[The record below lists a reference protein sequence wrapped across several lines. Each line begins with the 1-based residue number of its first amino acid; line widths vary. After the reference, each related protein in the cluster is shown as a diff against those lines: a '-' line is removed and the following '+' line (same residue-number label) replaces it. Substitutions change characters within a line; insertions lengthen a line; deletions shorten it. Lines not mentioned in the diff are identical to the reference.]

1 MKANANGS
9 PFGIAD
15 LAGGASI
22 KNDVL
27 HWVWFALHRNAAPLF
42 DMFNTPRRSERT
54 CGVMVQSAWGTVKK
68 RQKIQISISLS
79 NDNAGFARAQYDR
92 SSGKENDKM
101 KIPTT
106 RDTRQAAIFDLTE
119 GETQAKSIED
129 SSVVM
134 RKSKPIGKLI
144 MRVFKTSLV
153 LSAGAIGA
161 LILVAIGLYF
171 ATSGQYPVA
180 ATVVDDASLP
190 QIEIN
195 GVRLHAETYGDPSN
209 PVIIVLHGGPGGDYR
224 SQLGAKSLADTNFV
238 VFYDQRGAG
247 LSERV
252 SAEDLTVPAYIAEL
266 DAVIDR
272 YSPDRP
278 VTLLGHSWGAMLA
291 TAYLGEAP
299 EKVARA
305 ILLEP
310 GFFTGE
316 EMQDWMAEASQYMSG
331 LGFYWQ
337 AAIAAFQSLHVSGP
351 DSSAGQDYMMTQIIH
366 EFVNHPENP
375 YHCSGEEFDAAAWR
389 FGATASQTAGKT
401 GAAEIEL
408 IAQGAESY
416 PGPVLLLASACNDWI
431 GEDAQRVHLSFF
443 QNGEL
448 SIVPNSGHDMIW
460 DNPDET
466 MPLIRA
472 FLDK

>member
-1 MKANANGS
+1 MTI
-9 PFGIAD
+9 P
-15 LAGGASI
+15 
-22 KNDVL
+22 
-27 HWVWFALHRNAAPLF
+27 
-42 DMFNTPRRSERT
+42 
-54 CGVMVQSAWGTVKK
+54 
-68 RQKIQISISLS
+68 
-79 NDNAGFARAQYDR
+79 
-92 SSGKENDKM
+92 SSRHN
-101 KIPTT
+101 
-106 RDTRQAAIFDLTE
+106 RQAALAGFTASGTPTDL
-119 GETQAKSIED
+119 IEEPPTVTD
-129 SSVVM
+129 NQQPTRKKIARAFKISLIISGSVV
-134 RKSKPIGKLI
+134 
-144 MRVFKTSLV
+144 
-153 LSAGAIGA
+153 GAF
-161 LILVAIGLYF
+161 ILAAIGLYF
-171 ATSGQYPVA
+171 ATSGQYSVA

-224 SQLGAKSLADTNFV
+224 SQLGARSLADTNFV

-252 SAEDLTVPAYIAEL
+252 PAEDLNVRAYMAEL
-266 DAVIDR
+266 DGVVDR

-291 TAYLGEAP
+291 TAYLGKAP
-299 EKVARA
+299 ERVERA

-316 EMQDWMAEASQYMSG
+316 EMQDWMTQAEPYMSG

-337 AAIAAFQSLHVSGP
+337 ATIAAFQSLHVSGP
-351 DSSAGQDYMMTQIIH
+351 DARAGQDHMMSEIIH
-366 EFVNHPENP
+366 TFVNHPDNP
-375 YHCSGEEFDAAAWR
+375 YHCPGGDFDAPAWR

-401 GAAEIEL
+401 GAAEIDL

-416 PGPVLLLASACNDWI
+416 PGPVLLLAGACNNWL

-448 SIVPNSGHDMIW
+448 KIVPNSGHDMIW

-472 FLDK
+472 FLGK

>member
-1 MKANANGS
+1 MTI
-9 PFGIAD
+9 P
-15 LAGGASI
+15 
-22 KNDVL
+22 
-27 HWVWFALHRNAAPLF
+27 
-42 DMFNTPRRSERT
+42 
-54 CGVMVQSAWGTVKK
+54 
-68 RQKIQISISLS
+68 
-79 NDNAGFARAQYDR
+79 
-92 SSGKENDKM
+92 SSQLR
-101 KIPTT
+101 P
-106 RDTRQAAIFDLTE
+106 QAALTGLSASGTPAE
-119 GETQAKSIED
+119 LIENSQMVTQNQ
-129 SSVVM
+129 
-134 RKSKPIGKLI
+134 RPIGKRIARAFKISLI
-144 MRVFKTSLV
+144 ISGGVV
-153 LSAGAIGA
+153 GAF
-161 LILVAIGLYF
+161 ILAAIGLYF
-171 ATSGQYPVA
+171 ATSGQYSVA

-224 SQLGAKSLADTNFV
+224 SQLGARSLADTNFV

-252 SAEDLTVPAYIAEL
+252 PAEDLNVPAYMAEL
-266 DAVIDR
+266 DGVIDR
-272 YSPDRP
+272 YSSDRP

-299 EKVARA
+299 ERVERA

-316 EMQDWMAEASQYMSG
+316 EAQDWMTQAQPYMSG
-331 LGFYWQ
+331 PGFYWQ
-337 AAIAAFQSLHVSGP
+337 ATIAAFQSLHVSGP
-351 DSSAGQDYMMTQIIH
+351 DSSVGQDHMMSEIIH
-366 EFVNHPENP
+366 TFVNHPDNP
-375 YHCSGEEFDAAAWR
+375 YHCPGEDFDALSWR

-416 PGPVLLLASACNDWI
+416 PGPVLLLASACNDWL
-431 GEDAQRVHLSFF
+431 GEDAQRAHLSYF
-443 QNGEL
+443 QDGEL
-448 SIVPNSGHDMIW
+448 KIVSNSGHDMIW

-472 FLDK
+472 FLGE

>member
-1 MKANANGS
+1 M
-9 PFGIAD
+9 
-15 LAGGASI
+15 
-22 KNDVL
+22 
-27 HWVWFALHRNAAPLF
+27 
-42 DMFNTPRRSERT
+42 T
-54 CGVMVQSAWGTVKK
+54 
-68 RQKIQISISLS
+68 
-79 NDNAGFARAQYDR
+79 
-92 SSGKENDKM
+92 
-101 KIPTT
+101 IPTKPY
-106 RDTRQAAIFDLTE
+106 RRQAAPFGLAASGTPPRLKKDTKLLMQISRSTRKLGFRIFKIILAIVGGLT
-119 GETQAKSIED
+119 
-129 SSVVM
+129 
-134 RKSKPIGKLI
+134 
-144 MRVFKTSLV
+144 
-153 LSAGAIGA
+153 GA
-161 LILVAIGLYF
+161 LIVTALGLF
-171 ATSGQYPVA
+171 FTTSGQYTVV

-209 PVIIVLHGGPGGDYR
+209 PVLIVLHGGPGGDYR

-252 SAEDLTVPAYIAEL
+252 PAEELTVPMYMAEL
-266 DAVIDR
+266 DAVIEK

-316 EMQDWMAEASQYMSG
+316 EAQDWMTQAKPYMSG
-331 LGFYWQ
+331 LGFYKQ
-337 AAIAAFQSLHVSGP
+337 ATIIAFQSLHVSGP
-351 DSSAGQDYMMTQIIH
+351 DSSAGQDYMMSEIIH
-366 EFVNHPENP
+366 EFANHPENP
-375 YHCSGEEFDAAAWR
+375 YHCPGEEFDAAAWR
-389 FGATASQTAGKT
+389 FGATASQTAGKA

-443 QNGEL
+443 QQGEL
-448 SIVPNSGHDMIW
+448 MIVPNSGHDMIW

-472 FLDK
+472 FLGK

>member
-1 MKANANGS
+1 MTI
-9 PFGIAD
+9 P
-15 LAGGASI
+15 
-22 KNDVL
+22 
-27 HWVWFALHRNAAPLF
+27 
-42 DMFNTPRRSERT
+42 
-54 CGVMVQSAWGTVKK
+54 
-68 RQKIQISISLS
+68 
-79 NDNAGFARAQYDR
+79 
-92 SSGKENDKM
+92 SS
-101 KIPTT
+101 
-106 RDTRQAAIFDLTE
+106 RHSRQAALAGFTASGTPTE
-119 GETQAKSIED
+119 LKEESPMVTDNQKPTRRKIARAFKISLIISGG
-129 SSVVM
+129 VV
-134 RKSKPIGKLI
+134 GAFI
-144 MRVFKTSLV
+144 M
-153 LSAGAIGA
+153 A
-161 LILVAIGLYF
+161 AIGLYF

-224 SQLGAKSLADTNFV
+224 SQLGARSLADANFV
-238 VFYDQRGAG
+238 VFYDQRSAG
-247 LSERV
+247 LSQRV
-252 SAEDLTVPAYIAEL
+252 PAEDLNVPAYMAEL
-266 DAVIDR
+266 DGVIDR

-299 EKVARA
+299 ERVERA

-316 EMQDWMAEASQYMSG
+316 EMQDWMTQAQPYMSG

-337 AAIAAFQSLHVSGP
+337 ATIAAFQSLHVSGP
-351 DSSAGQDYMMTQIIH
+351 DSSAGQDHMMSEIIH
-366 EFVNHPENP
+366 TFVNHPDTP
-375 YHCSGEEFDAAAWR
+375 YHCPGENFDAATWR

-401 GAAEIEL
+401 DAAEIEL

-416 PGPVLLLASACNDWI
+416 PGPVLLLAGACNDWL
-431 GEDAQRVHLSFF
+431 GVDAQRVHLSFF

-448 SIVPNSGHDMIW
+448 KIVPNSGHDMIW

-472 FLDK
+472 FLEK

>member
-1 MKANANGS
+1 
-9 PFGIAD
+9 
-15 LAGGASI
+15 
-22 KNDVL
+22 
-27 HWVWFALHRNAAPLF
+27 
-42 DMFNTPRRSERT
+42 
-54 CGVMVQSAWGTVKK
+54 MVTDNQKPSRKK
-68 RQKIQISISLS
+68 I
-79 NDNAGFARAQYDR
+79 ARA
-92 SSGKENDKM
+92 
-101 KIPTT
+101 
-106 RDTRQAAIFDLTE
+106 
-119 GETQAKSIED
+119 
-129 SSVVM
+129 
-134 RKSKPIGKLI
+134 
-144 MRVFKTSLV
+144 FKTSLIISCGV
-153 LSAGAIGA
+153 VGAF
-161 LILVAIGLYF
+161 ILAAIGLYF
-171 ATSGQYPVA
+171 ATLGQYPVA

-209 PVIIVLHGGPGGDYR
+209 PVIIVLHGGPGADYR
-224 SQLGAKSLADTNFV
+224 SQLGARSLADTNFV

-252 SAEDLTVPAYIAEL
+252 PGEDLNVPAYMAEL
-266 DAVIDR
+266 DGVIDR

-299 EKVARA
+299 EKVERA

-310 GFFTGE
+310 GFINGE
-316 EMQDWMAEASQYMSG
+316 EMQDWMTQAQPYMSG

-337 AAIAAFQSLHVSGP
+337 ATIAAFQSLHVSGP
-351 DSSAGQDYMMTQIIH
+351 DSSAGQDHMMSEIIH
-366 EFVNHPENP
+366 TFVNHPDNP
-375 YHCSGEEFDAAAWR
+375 YHCPGEDFDAPAWR

-401 GAAEIEL
+401 GAAEIDL

-416 PGPVLLLASACNDWI
+416 PGPVLLLAGACNNWL

-448 SIVPNSGHDMIW
+448 KIVPNSGHDMIW

-472 FLDK
+472 FLGK

>member
-1 MKANANGS
+1 MK
-9 PFGIAD
+9 
-15 LAGGASI
+15 
-22 KNDVL
+22 
-27 HWVWFALHRNAAPLF
+27 
-42 DMFNTPRRSERT
+42 MT
-54 CGVMVQSAWGTVKK
+54 
-68 RQKIQISISLS
+68 
-79 NDNAGFARAQYDR
+79 
-92 SSGKENDKM
+92 
-101 KIPTT
+101 IPTKQYG
-106 RDTRQAAIFDLTE
+106 RQAASLGQATSGTPPRLMKDTKLLMQISRSTRKLGIRIFKVILAIVGGLT
-119 GETQAKSIED
+119 
-129 SSVVM
+129 
-134 RKSKPIGKLI
+134 
-144 MRVFKTSLV
+144 
-153 LSAGAIGA
+153 GA
-161 LILVAIGLYF
+161 LIVTALGLF
-171 ATSGQYPVA
+171 FTTSGQYTVV

-195 GVRLHAETYGDPSN
+195 SVRLHAETYGDPSN

-252 SAEDLTVPAYIAEL
+252 PAEELTLPKYLAEL

-310 GFFTGE
+310 GFFTDE
-316 EMQDWMAEASQYMSG
+316 EAQDWMTQAKPYMSG
-331 LGFYWQ
+331 LGFYKK
-337 AAIAAFQSLHVSGP
+337 ATIIAFQSLHVSGP
-351 DSSAGQDYMMTQIIH
+351 DPTASQDYMMSEIVH
-366 EFVNHPENP
+366 EFANHPENP
-375 YHCSGEEFDAAAWR
+375 YHCPGEEFDAAAWR

-408 IAQGAESY
+408 IAQGAQSY
-416 PGPVLLLASACNDWI
+416 AGPVLLLASACNDWI

-443 QNGEL
+443 QQGEL
-448 SIVPNSGHDMIW
+448 MIVPDSGHDMIW

-466 MPLIRA
+466 MPLIRL
-472 FLDK
+472 FLGK

>member
-1 MKANANGS
+1 MTI
-9 PFGIAD
+9 P
-15 LAGGASI
+15 
-22 KNDVL
+22 
-27 HWVWFALHRNAAPLF
+27 
-42 DMFNTPRRSERT
+42 
-54 CGVMVQSAWGTVKK
+54 
-68 RQKIQISISLS
+68 
-79 NDNAGFARAQYDR
+79 
-92 SSGKENDKM
+92 SS
-101 KIPTT
+101 
-106 RDTRQAAIFDLTE
+106 RHSRQAALAGFTASGTPTE
-119 GETQAKSIED
+119 LKEESPMVTDNQKPTRRKIARAFKISLIISGG
-129 SSVVM
+129 VV
-134 RKSKPIGKLI
+134 GAFI
-144 MRVFKTSLV
+144 M
-153 LSAGAIGA
+153 A
-161 LILVAIGLYF
+161 AIGLYF

-224 SQLGAKSLADTNFV
+224 SQLGARSLADANFV
-238 VFYDQRGAG
+238 VFYDQRSAG
-247 LSERV
+247 LSQRV
-252 SAEDLTVPAYIAEL
+252 PAEDLNVPAYMAEL
-266 DAVIDR
+266 DGVIDR

-299 EKVARA
+299 ERVERA

-316 EMQDWMAEASQYMSG
+316 EMQDWMTQAQPYMSG

-337 AAIAAFQSLHVSGP
+337 ATIAAFQSLHVSGP
-351 DSSAGQDYMMTQIIH
+351 DSSAGQDHMMSEIIH
-366 EFVNHPENP
+366 TFVNHPDNP
-375 YHCSGEEFDAAAWR
+375 YHCPGENFDAATWR

-401 GAAEIEL
+401 DAAEIEL

-416 PGPVLLLASACNDWI
+416 PGPVLLLAGACNDWL
-431 GEDAQRVHLSFF
+431 GVDAQRVHLSFF

-448 SIVPNSGHDMIW
+448 KIVPNSGHDMIW

-472 FLDK
+472 FLEK

>member
-1 MKANANGS
+1 
-9 PFGIAD
+9 
-15 LAGGASI
+15 
-22 KNDVL
+22 
-27 HWVWFALHRNAAPLF
+27 
-42 DMFNTPRRSERT
+42 
-54 CGVMVQSAWGTVKK
+54 
-68 RQKIQISISLS
+68 
-79 NDNAGFARAQYDR
+79 
-92 SSGKENDKM
+92 M
-101 KIPTT
+101 KIPHTHQ
-106 RDTRQAAIFDLTE
+106 RPQAARAGLTAS
-119 GETQAKSIED
+119 GTPMGMIED
-129 SSVVM
+129 SPTATHNQKPTRKKIARAFKISLIISGGVV
-134 RKSKPIGKLI
+134 
-144 MRVFKTSLV
+144 
-153 LSAGAIGA
+153 GAF
-161 LILVAIGLYF
+161 ILAAIGLYF
-171 ATSGQYPVA
+171 ATLGQYPVA

-224 SQLGAKSLADTNFV
+224 SQLGARSLADTNFV

-252 SAEDLTVPAYIAEL
+252 PGEDLNVPAYMAEL
-266 DAVIDR
+266 DGVIDR

-299 EKVARA
+299 ERVARA

-316 EMQDWMAEASQYMSG
+316 EAQDWMTQAQPYMSG

-337 AAIAAFQSLHVSGP
+337 ATIAAFQSLHVSGP
-351 DSSAGQDYMMTQIIH
+351 DSSAGQDHMMSEIIH
-366 EFVNHPENP
+366 TFVNHPDNP
-375 YHCSGEEFDAAAWR
+375 YHCSGENFDAPAWR

-416 PGPVLLLASACNDWI
+416 PGPVLLLAGACNDWL

-448 SIVPNSGHDMIW
+448 KIVPNSGHDMIW

-472 FLDK
+472 FLGK

>member
-1 MKANANGS
+1 MLMQNS
-9 PFGIAD
+9 
-15 LAGGASI
+15 
-22 KNDVL
+22 
-27 HWVWFALHRNAAPLF
+27 
-42 DMFNTPRRSERT
+42 
-54 CGVMVQSAWGTVKK
+54 K
-68 RQKIQISISLS
+68 RIGNL
-79 NDNAGFARAQYDR
+79 
-92 SSGKENDKM
+92 
-101 KIPTT
+101 
-106 RDTRQAAIFDLTE
+106 
-119 GETQAKSIED
+119 
-129 SSVVM
+129 VM
-134 RKSKPIGKLI
+134 RI
-144 MRVFKTSLV
+144 FKTSLV
-153 LSAGAIGA
+153 ISGGVIGA
-161 LILVAIGLYF
+161 LILAALGLF
-171 ATSGQYPVA
+171 FTTFGQYPVA

-209 PVIIVLHGGPGGDYR
+209 PVIVVLHGGPGGDYR

-252 SAEDLTVPAYIAEL
+252 PAEELSVPTYMEEL

-299 EKVARA
+299 EKVERA

-310 GFFTGE
+310 GFFNGE
-316 EMQDWMAEASQYMSG
+316 EAQDWMTQAQPYMSG
-331 LGFYWQ
+331 PGFYTK
-337 AAIAAFQSLHVSGP
+337 AAISAFESLHVSGP
-351 DSSAGQDYMMTQIIH
+351 DSSAGSDHMMSEIIH

-375 YHCSGEEFDAAAWR
+375 YHCPGEEFDAAAWR
-389 FGATASQTAGKT
+389 FGATASQAAGKT
-401 GAAEIEL
+401 DSAEFEL
-408 IAQGAESY
+408 IAKGAQNY

-443 QNGEL
+443 QQGEL
-448 SIVPNSGHDMIW
+448 QVVPNAGHDMIW

-472 FLDK
+472 FLDR

>member
-1 MKANANGS
+1 M
-9 PFGIAD
+9 
-15 LAGGASI
+15 
-22 KNDVL
+22 VT
-27 HWVWFALHRNAAPLF
+27 RN
-42 DMFNTPRRSERT
+42 
-54 CGVMVQSAWGTVKK
+54 
-68 RQKIQISISLS
+68 
-79 NDNAGFARAQYDR
+79 
-92 SSGKENDKM
+92 
-101 KIPTT
+101 
-106 RDTRQAAIFDLTE
+106 
-119 GETQAKSIED
+119 
-129 SSVVM
+129 
-134 RKSKPIGKLI
+134 SKPIRKKI
-144 MRVFKTSLV
+144 MRAFRAILV
-153 LSAGAIGA
+153 ISGGAIGA
-161 LILVAIGLYF
+161 LILAAFGLYF
-171 ATSGQYPVA
+171 ATSGQYSVA
-180 ATVVDDASLP
+180 ATVVDDASIP
-190 QIEIN
+190 QVEIN

-224 SQLGAKSLADTNFV
+224 SQLGATALADTNFV

-252 SAEDLTVPAYIAEL
+252 PAEELTIPTYMAEL
-266 DAVIDR
+266 DGVIDR

-316 EMQDWMAEASQYMSG
+316 EAQDWMTQAKPYMSG
-331 LGFYWQ
+331 LGFYRQ
-337 AAIAAFQSLHVSGP
+337 AATAAFQSLHVSGP
-351 DSSAGQDYMMTQIIH
+351 DSSAGHDYMMSEIIH
-366 EFVNHPENP
+366 EFVNHPDNP
-375 YHCSGEEFDAAAWR
+375 YHCPGEEFDAATWR

-401 GAAEIEL
+401 DAAQFEL

-443 QNGEL
+443 RNGEL
-448 SIVPNSGHDMIW
+448 AIVPNSGHDIIW
-460 DNPDET
+460 DNPDDT

-472 FLDK
+472 FLGK

>member
-1 MKANANGS
+1 
-9 PFGIAD
+9 
-15 LAGGASI
+15 
-22 KNDVL
+22 
-27 HWVWFALHRNAAPLF
+27 
-42 DMFNTPRRSERT
+42 
-54 CGVMVQSAWGTVKK
+54 
-68 RQKIQISISLS
+68 
-79 NDNAGFARAQYDR
+79 
-92 SSGKENDKM
+92 
-101 KIPTT
+101 
-106 RDTRQAAIFDLTE
+106 
-119 GETQAKSIED
+119 
-129 SSVVM
+129 
-134 RKSKPIGKLI
+134 

-161 LILVAIGLYF
+161 LVLVAIGLYF

-224 SQLGAKSLADTNFV
+224 SQLGAKSPADTNFV

-247 LSERV
+247 LSERIQ
-252 SAEDLTVPAYIAEL
+252 AEELTVPKYMAEL
-266 DAVIDR
+266 DAVIEN

-278 VTLLGHSWGAMLA
+278 VTLLGHSWGGMLA
-291 TAYLGEAP
+291 TAYLGKAP

-316 EMQDWMAEASQYMSG
+316 EMQDWMTEAKPYMSG
-331 LGFYWQ
+331 LSFYKK
-337 AAIAAFQSLHVSGP
+337 ATFVFFQSLHVSGP
-351 DSSAGQDYMMTQIIH
+351 DPSASQDYMMSEIIH
-366 EFVNHPENP
+366 EFANHPENP
-375 YHCSGEEFDAAAWR
+375 YHCPGEEFDAAAWR
-389 FGATASQTAGKT
+389 FGATASQAAGKT

-408 IAQGAESY
+408 IAQGAASY
-416 PGPVLLLASACNDWI
+416 PGPVLLLAGACNDWI

-448 SIVPNSGHDMIW
+448 SIVPNSGHDLIW

>member
-1 MKANANGS
+1 MEIS
-9 PFGIAD
+9 
-15 LAGGASI
+15 
-22 KNDVL
+22 
-27 HWVWFALHRNAAPLF
+27 RNTRVSGKR
-42 DMFNTPRRSERT
+42 MF
-54 CGVMVQSAWGTVKK
+54 K
-68 RQKIQISISLS
+68 ISL
-79 NDNAGFARAQYDR
+79 AMMGVLT
-92 SSGKENDKM
+92 GVL
-101 KIPTT
+101 IL
-106 RDTRQAAIFDLTE
+106 AA
-119 GETQAKSIED
+119 
-129 SSVVM
+129 
-134 RKSKPIGKLI
+134 
-144 MRVFKTSLV
+144 LV
-153 LSAGAIGA
+153 L
-161 LILVAIGLYF
+161 YF
-171 ATSGQYPVA
+171 ITAGQYPVA

-195 GVRLHAETYGDPSN
+195 GLRLHAETYGDPSN

-224 SQLGAKSLADTNFV
+224 SQLGARSLANTNFV

-252 SAEDLTVPAYIAEL
+252 PAEDLNVRAYMAEL
-266 DAVIDR
+266 DGVVDR

-299 EKVARA
+299 EKVERA

-316 EMQDWMAEASQYMSG
+316 EMQDWMTQAQPYMSG

-337 AAIAAFQSLHVSGP
+337 ATIAAFQSLHVSGP
-351 DSSAGQDYMMTQIIH
+351 DARAGQDHMMSEIIH
-366 EFVNHPENP
+366 TFVNHPDNP
-375 YHCSGEEFDAAAWR
+375 YHCPGENFDAPAWR

-416 PGPVLLLASACNDWI
+416 PGPVLLLAGACNDWL

-448 SIVPNSGHDMIW
+448 KIAPNSGHDMIW
-460 DNPDET
+460 DNSDET

-472 FLDK
+472 FLGK

>member
-1 MKANANGS
+1 MTIPPS
-9 PFGIAD
+9 Q
-15 LAGGASI
+15 
-22 KNDVL
+22 
-27 HWVWFALHRNAAPLF
+27 HR
-42 DMFNTPRRSERT
+42 
-54 CGVMVQSAWGTVKK
+54 
-68 RQKIQISISLS
+68 
-79 NDNAGFARAQYDR
+79 
-92 SSGKENDKM
+92 
-101 KIPTT
+101 
-106 RDTRQAAIFDLTE
+106 RQAALAGLAASGTPTE
-119 GETQAKSIED
+119 LIED
-129 SSVVM
+129 SPMVTQNQ
-134 RKSKPIGKLI
+134 KPIRKKIARAFKISLI
-144 MRVFKTSLV
+144 ISG
-153 LSAGAIGA
+153 GAIGTFLLA
-161 LILVAIGLYF
+161 AIGLYF

-195 GVRLHAETYGDPSN
+195 GVRLHADTYGDPSN

-224 SQLGAKSLADTNFV
+224 SLLGARSLADTNFV

-252 SAEDLTVPAYIAEL
+252 PAEDLTVPAYVAEL

-291 TAYLGEAP
+291 TAYLGETP

-305 ILLEP
+305 ILMEP
-310 GFFTGE
+310 GFFTAE
-316 EMQDWMAEASQYMSG
+316 EMQDWMAEAKPYMSG
-331 LGFYWQ
+331 LGFYRK
-337 AAIAAFQSLHVSGP
+337 ATIFAFQSLHVSGP
-351 DSSAGQDYMMTQIIH
+351 DSSARQDYMMSEIIH
-366 EFVNHPENP
+366 EFTNHPENP
-375 YHCSGEEFDAAAWR
+375 YHCPGEEFDAAAWR
-389 FGATASQTAGKT
+389 FGATASQAAGET
-401 GAAEIEL
+401 GAAEVEL

-416 PGPVLLLASACNDWI
+416 PGPVLLLAGACNDWL

-466 MPLIRA
+466 LPMIRA

>member
-1 MKANANGS
+1 M
-9 PFGIAD
+9 
-15 LAGGASI
+15 
-22 KNDVL
+22 
-27 HWVWFALHRNAAPLF
+27 
-42 DMFNTPRRSERT
+42 T
-54 CGVMVQSAWGTVKK
+54 
-68 RQKIQISISLS
+68 
-79 NDNAGFARAQYDR
+79 
-92 SSGKENDKM
+92 
-101 KIPTT
+101 IPPKQN
-106 RDTRQAAIFDLTE
+106 RRQAAGFGLA
-119 GETQAKSIED
+119 GNGVRTQMIKD
-129 SSVVM
+129 FPMVT
-134 RKSKPIGKLI
+134 RNSKPIRKKI
-144 MRVFKTSLV
+144 MRAFRAILV
-153 LSAGAIGA
+153 ISGGAIGA
-161 LILVAIGLYF
+161 LILAAFGLYF
-171 ATSGQYPVA
+171 ATSGQYSVA
-180 ATVVDDASLP
+180 ATVEDDASIP
-190 QIEIN
+190 QVEIN

-224 SQLGAKSLADTNFV
+224 SQLGATALADTNFV

-252 SAEDLTVPAYIAEL
+252 PAEELTVQTYMTEL
-266 DAVIDR
+266 DGVIDR

-316 EMQDWMAEASQYMSG
+316 EAQDWMTQAEPYMSG
-331 LGFYWQ
+331 LGFYGR
-337 AAIAAFQSLHVSGP
+337 AAIAAFESLHVSGP
-351 DSSAGQDYMMTQIIH
+351 DSSAGQDYMMSEIIH
-366 EFVNHPENP
+366 EFVNHPDNP
-375 YHCSGEEFDAAAWR
+375 YHCPGEEFDAATWR

-401 GAAEIEL
+401 DAAQFEL

-443 QNGEL
+443 KNGEL
-448 SIVPNSGHDMIW
+448 AIVPNSGHDIIW

-472 FLDK
+472 FLGK